1 MNLKKFL
8 TRVTA
13 AAAMAAAAVGAQAD
27 TYQFTLTGDY
37 NATWLLASS
46 PTPDDYGDGQ
56 GFVIWDV
63 EGFADASEGVADVYF
78 WSGDIGGGLQV
89 NDFYGGD
96 FALVSTD
103 GPQLY
108 TGTEDAPTFT
118 LGTFSLTEY
127 QGSGTYTLTV
137 TNVSAVPEPAS
148 VALLLGGLGLV
159 GAAAARRRRSEN
171 EEALDN
177 A

>member
-27 TYQFTLTGDY
+27 TYQFTLSGDY

-46 PTPDDYGDGQ
+46 PTPDDYGDGA

-63 EGFADASEGVADVYF
+63 EGFDDAAFGVADVYF
-78 WSGDIGGGLQV
+78 WHVDQGGGLSI
-89 NDFYGGD
+89 DDYYGETTLLI
-96 FALVSTD
+96 AD

-118 LGTFSLTEY
+118 LGTFSLSEY